1 MKDGEIK
8 MIKNKKV
15 KSILTMM
22 GIMLLSVLAISGL
35 TFAQVTITVW
45 DWHYGAGQLAG
56 DAMEVMDAMF
66 AEKYPD
72 VKINHVGQPHTP
84 YYEIWLATAAAQEGP
99 DIVMMHAD
107 GAYLTDYRDSL
118 LTLDDYVAP
127 WMDDLS
133 AWNDCRT
140 NKSPAGELKGVPF
153 TIQGLPFYWNKQLF
167 TQAGL
172 DPDKALTEWNDF
184 IAGCDKLK
192 AAGINAL
199 GWGNK
204 EGWDFDWYVRNFMA
218 TALGLEGIAAF
229 ATGETKWTDPRIV
242 NAISMVKYLHDQ
254 GYFTEGGD
262 SLPLFMDAGEL
273 FYTGQSAIML
283 GLTSDIYCWKDF
295 GDALGPENLGVFC
308 NVNYE
313 GAPYKDA
320 YSAEA
325 GMAWTVTSWSAN
337 PQEAVNYIKFMTS
350 AEAAVPFVNI
360 CGGMPPSTT
369 VDVSKLEVYPQF
381 HTLVGFMKN
390 PLVPYY
396 GAYTGTEAAD
406 VFMAS
411 AQLMFAGQMTPEEVA
426 EATQEAMGG

>member
-1 MKDGEIK
+1 

-15 KSILTMM
+15 KLILTMM
-22 GIMLLSVLAISGL
+22 GIMLLSVLTISGL
-35 TFAQVTITVW
+35 TFAEVRITVW

-66 AEKYPD
+66 AEKYPNI
-72 VKINHVGQPHTP
+72 KINHVGQPHTP
-84 YYEIWLATAAAQEGP
+84 YYEIWLATASAQEGP
-99 DIVMMHAD
+99 DVVMMHAD
-107 GAYLTDYRDSL
+107 GAYLTEYKDSL
-118 LTLDDYVAP
+118 LTLDNYVVS
-127 WMDDLS
+127 WMGDLG

-153 TIQGLPFYWNKQLF
+153 TIQGTPFYWNKTLF
-167 TQAGL
+167 RQAGL
-172 DPDKALTEWNDF
+172 DPDKALTEWDDF
-184 IAGCDKLK
+184 LAGCDKLK

-204 EGWDFDWYVRNFMA
+204 EGWDFDWYAQNFMA
-218 TALGLEGIAAF
+218 TAMGGEGIAGL
-229 ATGETKWTDPRIV
+229 ATGETKFTDPRIV

-262 SLPLFMDAGEL
+262 SLPLFMEGGEL
-273 FYTGQSAIML
+273 FYTEKCAMRV

-295 GDALGPENLGVFC
+295 GDAIGPENLGVFC
-308 NVNYE
+308 NVNHDE
-313 GAPYKDA
+313 APYRDA
-320 YSAEA
+320 YLAGA
-325 GMAWTVTSWSAN
+325 GMGWAVTAWTAH
-337 PQEAVNYIKFMTS
+337 PQEAVTYIKFMTS
-350 AEAAVPFVNI
+350 GEAAVPFVNI
-360 CGGMPPSTT
+360 CGAMPPSTT

-390 PLVPYY
+390 PIVPNCT
-396 GAYTGTEAAD
+396 AYIGSEAAD